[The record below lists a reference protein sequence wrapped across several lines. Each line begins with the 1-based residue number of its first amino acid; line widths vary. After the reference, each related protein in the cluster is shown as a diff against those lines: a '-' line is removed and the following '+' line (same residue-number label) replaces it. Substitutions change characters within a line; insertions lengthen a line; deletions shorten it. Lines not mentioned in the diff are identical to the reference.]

1 MNAKTS
7 LRLIRRILL
16 KTQATALKRSN
27 LWLVGLAFAVLLAL
41 VSAGRLKT
49 LLSIDDLIDSDFQSY
64 APLTHLNRE
73 FSDKNDLLLVVTG
86 PGRSP
91 NRAELCSVE
100 RWIYHEVDGN
110 PDFRRM
116 FSVFGI
122 AKPKFEKGRFSIPHV
137 LSLPCETNTPEADA
151 LVRDQLRKV
160 SESPWGKIMTSG
172 SGNDIILSFYLNDT
186 AKDLRFGAFDVSLV
200 PAIEKS
206 FETEVLTKHPELQVH
221 WAGVAPHQYYLKA
234 GLDQTNLLNLGIP
247 ILACF
252 LFWLFFANARIGV
265 LFVFMI
271 SLAAILV
278 YGTMAA
284 FGAPIDVLAN
294 TLVLMVMLSS
304 LEDFLFLIHH
314 HQEGI
319 RPWRQGFRRLITP
332 AFFTSFTTAVGFI
345 SLYTSNLA
353 TIRRFG
359 VFAAYAALLEWAMVF
374 LFLPALLE
382 RFPRLRGW
390 LLPKFDRRK
399 WIQSLSD
406 QIARFRF
413 PRLVSIAL
421 ISVYAFSAFG
431 LSKLRVS
438 DAPANIFQK
447 GHPVTEALDY
457 LKRTRG
463 WESQVSLVYQD
474 SHRSAENRAVEAEIA
489 KLPNVVTIE
498 SPYGIEDYL
507 AEGLPAMET
516 AQVRDLWKYS
526 DASSRYIAKD
536 GTARSLVYLRKIDT
550 ASIDALS
557 TEVTRRCP
565 AGECHLAGTLVAYT
579 EFGDRVLDT
588 LLESLGLSLIL
599 VSAVVFYLLRAK
611 GQTVYFS
618 TLFSIMWGPFALIC
632 IFWAFDFPITYVTC
646 TFASIVVGI
655 AGDNTI
661 QYLFAARSG
670 SLHQGIDKQARASV
684 VVTLMMMG
692 LSLLF
697 YGSYFASVRSLAT
710 LFVLGFALTLIGDL
724 WVFKGLISRRT

>member
-1 MNAKTS
+1 
-7 LRLIRRILL
+7 
-16 KTQATALKRSN
+16 
-27 LWLVGLAFAVLLAL
+27 
-41 VSAGRLKT
+41 
-49 LLSIDDLIDSDFQSY
+49 
-64 APLTHLNRE
+64 
-73 FSDKNDLLLVVTG
+73 
-86 PGRSP
+86 
-91 NRAELCSVE
+91 
-100 RWIYHEVDGN
+100 
-110 PDFRRM
+110 
-116 FSVFGI
+116 
-122 AKPKFEKGRFSIPHV
+122 
-137 LSLPCETNTPEADA
+137 
-151 LVRDQLRKV
+151 
-160 SESPWGKIMTSG
+160 MTSG
-172 SGNDIILSFYLNDT
+172 TGNDVILSFYLNDT
-186 AKDLRFGAFDVSLV
+186 AKDLRFGAFDVNLV
-200 PAIEKS
+200 PKIEKS
-206 FETEVLTKHPELQVH
+206 FKAEVLSKHPELQVH
-221 WAGVAPHQYYLKA
+221 WAGVAPHQYYLKE
-234 GLDQTNLLNLGIP
+234 GLNQTNQLNLGIP
-247 ILACF
+247 VLACF

-314 HQEGI
+314 HQNGI

-332 AFFTSFTTAVGFI
+332 AFFTSLTTAVGFL
-345 SLYTSNLA
+345 SLSTSNLA

-359 VFAAYAALLEWAMVF
+359 VFAAFAAMLEWAIVF
-374 LFLPALLE
+374 LILPAFLQ
-382 RFPRLRGW
+382 RFPRLRDW

-399 WIQSLSD
+399 WIQGLSD
-406 QIARFRF
+406 KIARFRF
-413 PRLVSIAL
+413 PRLISIAL
-421 ISVYAFSAFG
+421 ISVYAFSSFG
-431 LSKLRVS
+431 LSRLRVS

-474 SHRSAENRAVEAEIA
+474 SHRTTGNRAVEAA
-489 KLPNVVTIE
+489 LTKLPNVVTIE

-507 AEGLPAMET
+507 TEGLPSMEMS
-516 AQVRDLWKYS
+516 QVRDVWRYS
-526 DASSRYIAKD
+526 DASSRYISKD
-536 GTARSLVYLRKIDT
+536 GTSRSIVYLRKIDT

-557 TEVTRRCP
+557 AEVTRLCP
-565 AGECHLAGTLVAYT
+565 AAECHLAGTLVAYT

-588 LLESLGLSLIL
+588 LLKSLGMSLIL
-599 VSAVVFYLLRAK
+599 VSAVILYLLRAK
-611 GQTVYFS
+611 GQTAYFS
-618 TLFSIMWGPFALIC
+618 TLLSMLWGPFALIC

-670 SLHQGIDKQARASV
+670 SIHRGIDKQARASV
-684 VVTLMMMG
+684 LVTLMMMG

-724 WVFKGLISRRT
+724 WVFKGLITSRRS